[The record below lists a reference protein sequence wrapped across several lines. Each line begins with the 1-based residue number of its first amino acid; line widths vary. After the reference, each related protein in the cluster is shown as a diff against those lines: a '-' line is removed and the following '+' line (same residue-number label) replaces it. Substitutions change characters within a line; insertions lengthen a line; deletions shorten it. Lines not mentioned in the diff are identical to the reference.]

1 MKTKQYLYEKVMHY
15 AHLLEEKLSYDESQ
29 EGKRWGELVNE
40 LQNFEFDGKEQQYII
55 TECNSTY
62 YINEIPIEN
71 DVFSNE
77 LVDYR
82 IENREELI
90 NSLID
95 WIGEAKGSDK
105 QLMKDDLK
113 MLMRIEDR
121 FILSSIS
128 TNHYLYGDS
137 EQFNEECENILKSN
151 NELNKK

>member
-1 MKTKQYLYEKVMHY
+1 MKTKQELYEKVMHY
-15 AHLLEEKLSYDESQ
+15 AHLLEEKLSYDETQ

-55 TECNSTY
+55 TECDSTY
-62 YINEIPIEN
+62 YINGIEINE

-82 IENREELI
+82 IEEREELI
-90 NSLID
+90 NNLIN
-95 WIGEAKGSDK
+95 WIGEAEGTNK
-105 QLMKDDLK
+105 QLMLDDLK
-113 MLMRIEDR
+113 MLMNVSGR

-128 TNHYLYGDS
+128 TNHYLYGNS

-151 NELNKK
+151 NKLNK